1 MPSKKSVKKMQRVV
15 DQMRLNMINKH
26 DLLDIAVGIAN
37 KRNELLSAAIRTK
50 ELTKSLK
57 QLKSKN
63 RK

>member
-1 MPSKKSVKKMQRVV
+1 MSSKKSVKKMQRVV
-15 DQMRLNMINKH
+15 DQMRLNMINEH

-57 QLKSKN
+57 QLKTKN